1 MNKKEH
7 SFSALL
13 VDKIDESENESE
25 NADSENGEFP
35 LDETGTESPENEKQR
50 LERQY
55 SMCVQN
61 VDYLIARVI
70 VEDGASALTTGI
82 NYRFDGFTNTRFQ
95 NAVWFRGDAT
105 HSSFAKEVDFLLDE
119 TVVKIF
125 VENDHFRTI
134 RIKDGDRVNNII
146 TNSLEK
152 YSLKNSKLSGWKL
165 CQKNENGN
173 ELIFTENSSVYHAVC
188 GYKGEFSR
196 ANRDFTLVSIL
207 EAESDRLRFDWTRAP
222 PTQNHLENFW

>member
-1 MNKKEH
+1 MVA
-7 SFSALL
+7 FL
-13 VDKIDESENESE
+13 
-25 NADSENGEFP
+25 
-35 LDETGTESPENEKQR
+35 
-50 LERQY
+50 
-55 SMCVQN
+55 
-61 VDYLIARVI
+61 
-70 VEDGASALTTGI
+70 
-82 NYRFDGFTNTRFQ
+82 FDQ
-95 NAVWFRGDAT
+95 
-105 HSSFAKEVDFLLDE
+105 

-125 VENDHFRTI
+125 LENYHFRTI

-196 ANRDFTLVSIL
+196 ANRDFTLVSIQIL
-207 EAESDRLRFDWTRAP
+207 AGGRL
-222 PTQNHLENFW
+222 